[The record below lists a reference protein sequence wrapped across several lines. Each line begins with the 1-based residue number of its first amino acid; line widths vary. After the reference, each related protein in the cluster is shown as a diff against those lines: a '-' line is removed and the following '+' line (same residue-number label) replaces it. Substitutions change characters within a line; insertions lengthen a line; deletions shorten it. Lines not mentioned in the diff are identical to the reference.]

1 MVPHTHGSQSQENR
15 RVEDHRTHH
24 QYYSQHADNHR
35 DGYKGKLV
43 EKGLSHLRMP
53 NLLVLSLKHDRIESM
68 EFLTMMYLPNLEEL
82 KLSKSSL
89 R

>member
-1 MVPHTHGSQSQENR
+1 M
-15 RVEDHRTHH
+15 
-24 QYYSQHADNHR
+24 
-35 DGYKGKLV
+35 

-82 KLSKSSL
+82 KLSKPSL